1 MLLAYFISSFPTA
14 IFIGKVFF
22 KQDPREFGS
31 KNAGGTNAGRLWGK
45 KVGLIVIAIDMIK
58 TVLPLIIITVIMRY
72 SGIDNANFQL
82 YDHGI
87 LYCYL
92 AAFGGAMGHCFPLF
106 ASFKGGKAVSNFF
119 ALALFTSW
127 LFLLIALLF
136 FVVLKIKKYVSLA
149 SITVSFLIV
158 ATAWIMAGIHMSGIF
173 DMNFFIYGGNNFFSF
188 GIGYEL
194 PLALTLI
201 HLLLV
206 IRHHANIKRIVTNTE
221 RKITWMK

>member
-1 MLLAYFISSFPTA
+1 MLLAYLISSFPTA

-58 TVLPLIIITVIMRY
+58 TVLPLIIVASIMRY
-72 SGIDNANFQL
+72 SGIDNANFNL
-82 YDHGI
+82 YNHGI
-87 LYCYL
+87 LYYYL
-92 AAFGGAMGHCFPLF
+92 AAVGGALGHCYPLF
-106 ASFKGGKAVSNFF
+106 ASFRGGKAVSNFF

-127 LFLLIALLF
+127 LLLLISILF
-136 FVVLKIKKYVSLA
+136 FLVLKIKKYVSLA
-149 SITVSFLIV
+149 SITVSFVIV
-158 ATAWIMAGIHMSGIF
+158 AIAWIMGGLHAAGIF
-173 DMNFFIYGGNNFFSF
+173 DMNFFIYGGGAFFNF
-188 GIGYEL
+188 GTGYEL

-201 HLLLV
+201 HILLV
-206 IRHHANIKRIVTNTE
+206 YRHRANIKRIIANTE